1 MNKLAKFVKNN
12 STFIIIFVALI
23 TVVMGY
29 FALQIEIEAG
39 IKDMLPE
46 DNEVVKTF
54 DDVNDTFGGM
64 AFAAI
69 MIEDD
74 EVIDPGTLRKIGK
87 MTKELKEVEG
97 VEDVKSLTNI
107 EKIEGSVSG
116 IDVNDFV
123 DEIPEN
129 EKEAQAVKEDFLSHD
144 QYLGKV
150 VTEDFKS
157 TVVLVEIEDEDKPE
171 RVVKRI
177 EKAVKKYEGPEKLY
191 ITGSPVMV
199 KDATDYMKN
208 DLKKLLP
215 FVIAAILLILY
226 ISFRSLRGVLLPIS
240 TVLISVVWALGLQS
254 ILGKS
259 LSLVS
264 TVLPVLLIS
273 VGSAYAIHIVARY
286 YEELK
291 DGYDIEKAVENT
303 IKKVGLAVIMA
314 GGTTIIGF
322 ASLFF
327 SDLVIIQDFALG
339 TAFGVGI
346 ALLTSILFIPAVLY
360 KLKAPKHLKA
370 AEERTFSTNFFRGIY
385 KIVYNRRRAII
396 VLVLIII
403 ALSVWVIPKLKP
415 DTNYIGYFK
424 DDSPTRIAT
433 EKVDNIF
440 GGTQPLN
447 VVVHGNI
454 KNPDLLK
461 RMRDFQDD
469 VENVKAVNNPLSM
482 VTLLRQENRA
492 LNGDREEME
501 IIPET
506 KNKIAQYLLLLEMSD
521 KELLESYLT
530 FDYEKTMIQMNMETM
545 SSTEQKEKVI
555 EVRSL
560 IDKHFGD
567 EYEVEL
573 TGIPELGNEVTD
585 LVVSG
590 QIKSLLSAIVFT
602 FLITSL
608 LLKSIQRG
616 FFCSLP
622 IAFTVLINFGIMGWL
637 GISLDIATVMIASI
651 AVGIGVDYSIHI
663 FTRYLEEKEE
673 QDDEM
678 EALKTAIFTVGRAN
692 LYNAI
697 AVIAGFCIILLSS
710 FPPLITFGGL
720 TAITMV
726 ISFIGALIILP
737 SLIMSTIKIK
747 NGNLK
752 EDNKK

>member
-46 DNEVVKTF
+46 DNEVVKRF

-129 EKEAQAVKEDFLSHD
+129 EDEAQVVKNDLLNHD
-144 QYLGKV
+144 QYLGKI

-157 TVVLVEIEDEDKPE
+157 TVVLAEIEDEDKPE

-303 IKKVGLAVIMA
+303 IKKVGIAVIMA

-346 ALLTSILFIPAVLY
+346 ALLTSILFIPAILY

-385 KIVYNRRRAII
+385 KIVRNRRRLII
-396 VLVLIII
+396 IFVLIII
-403 ALSVWVIPKLKP
+403 ALSSWVIPKLEP

-433 EKVDNIF
+433 EKVDNVF

-461 RMRDFQDD
+461 RMRDFQDEI
-469 VENVKAVNNPLSM
+469 ENVEAVNNPLSM

-492 LNGDREEME
+492 LNNDQEEME
-501 IIPET
+501 VIPET
-506 KNKIAQYLLLLEMSD
+506 KNKIAQYILLLEMSD

-545 SSTEQKEKVI
+545 SSTEQKEKVA

-567 EYEVEL
+567 EYKVEV

-590 QIKSLLSAIVFT
+590 QIKSLISAILFT
-602 FLITSL
+602 FIVTSL
-608 LLKSIQRG
+608 LLKSMKRG

-622 IAFTVLINFGIMGWL
+622 IALTVLINFGIMGWF

-663 FTRYLEEKEE
+663 FTRYIEEKEE
-673 QDDEM
+673 QDNEM
-678 EALKTAIFTVGRAN
+678 EALKVAIFTVGRAN

-747 NGNLK
+747 NGSLK
-752 EDNKK
+752 ENNKK